1 MPELPKTLYD
11 SGDDTVSVDDLV
23 ISRTCTPASDL
34 GLHAS
39 PVKGMASGSYL
50 DTKEEL
56 VKEDD
61 PQPGSSEGFLSPGS
75 AGTATIAVIKA
86 TLGAAALSSTFA
98 MVNGGFIF
106 GILLLIMM
114 AILMVYSLEM
124 IVTAIEVSGKTSYAE
139 LVPYLFGNAVG
150 YWFQAPI
157 MIFCV
162 GAGSGYLITVTDILS
177 SLFAAVVESDT
188 WYGNLLTKRVYLSL
202 LVLAVVL
209 YPISLVRRMS
219 SLRYLTLVSIFGIF
233 YLGFVGVFLLATEG
247 LSPDFTTN
255 DITFYAPTGWVSC
268 LGAANT
274 FIFAFC
280 NQCNIP
286 DIYME
291 MSDRSPRKFRI
302 VAAWASSVCLV
313 VYLLISICFTL
324 VYGSEVQSSIIL
336 NMNKFIPEGNVVVII
351 GLVLSA
357 VAYIGTYPF
366 TVYPV
371 RVAVV
376 TILRPKRPELV
387 GVVTVTVV
395 VLLTYIIAACLPD
408 ISIILGVVG
417 AISGSILCFLAPG
430 GFNIAVSKSK
440 RLLAP
445 ENAKRTGIFIF
456 GCFTLVVGTS
466 DCASFLWFED

>member
-1 MPELPKTLYD
+1 
-11 SGDDTVSVDDLV
+11 
-23 ISRTCTPASDL
+23 
-34 GLHAS
+34 
-39 PVKGMASGSYL
+39 
-50 DTKEEL
+50 
-56 VKEDD
+56 
-61 PQPGSSEGFLSPGS
+61 
-75 AGTATIAVIKA
+75 
-86 TLGAAALSSTFA
+86 
-98 MVNGGFIF
+98 
-106 GILLLIMM
+106 
-114 AILMVYSLEM
+114 
-124 IVTAIEVSGKTSYAE
+124 

-291 MSDRSPRKFRI
+291 M
-302 VAAWASSVCLV
+302 
-313 VYLLISICFTL
+313 
-324 VYGSEVQSSIIL
+324 
-336 NMNKFIPEGNVVVII
+336 
-351 GLVLSA
+351 
-357 VAYIGTYPF
+357 
-366 TVYPV
+366 
-371 RVAVV
+371 
-376 TILRPKRPELV
+376 
-387 GVVTVTVV
+387 
-395 VLLTYIIAACLPD
+395 
-408 ISIILGVVG
+408 
-417 AISGSILCFLAPG
+417 
-430 GFNIAVSKSK
+430 
-440 RLLAP
+440 
-445 ENAKRTGIFIF
+445 
-456 GCFTLVVGTS
+456 
-466 DCASFLWFED
+466 